1 MVKIVEFVSKDV
13 PWDKVDDVHTFMLND
28 NEFYRNEY
36 YPTACK
42 MKSLQVEDLATL
54 VDSACEQYHEKFK
67 IAEPIEMFFKE
78 DEKSQLARKV
88 YDEELKN
95 CNKGIYRATKKS
107 I

>member
-42 MKSLQVEDLATL
+42 MKSLQVEDLMPMI
-54 VDSACEQYHEKFK
+54 DNACNQYHQKFK
-67 IAEPIEMFFKE
+67 IAEPIEVFFKE
-78 DEKSQLARKV
+78 QEKTQLAQRI
-88 YDEELKN
+88 YSEEMKN
-95 CNKGIYRATKKS
+95 CNKGIYRAPKKS